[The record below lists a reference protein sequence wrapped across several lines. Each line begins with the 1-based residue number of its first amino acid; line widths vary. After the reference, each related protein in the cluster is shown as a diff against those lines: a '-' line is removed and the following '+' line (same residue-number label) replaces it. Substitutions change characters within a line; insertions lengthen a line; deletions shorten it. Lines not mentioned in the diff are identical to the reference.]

1 MWSNLN
7 IGIKW
12 WLVLAFPLLAWL
24 LSLTGCAERNA
35 TAEQA
40 LVREIGSQIIVP
52 LAQKAMEQGTSNLQ
66 MQAGAQAIEPGYEG
80 DFEGYWVVGLKG
92 RFTLRLVG
100 ASGQIQISS
109 RTEPP
114 EPKVLTPSELTVP

>member
-114 EPKVLTPSELTVP
+114 EPKVLAPSELTVP

>member
-1 MWSNLN
+1 MWSQLN
-7 IGIKW
+7 EGVKW
-12 WLVLAFPLLAWL
+12 VLIFLFPILAWL
-24 LSLTGCAERNA
+24 LAATGCAEQKA

-114 EPKVLTPSELTVP
+114 AATKPETDPERLP